1 MFNFFRNR
9 NAGNEK
15 YSDLPVSTDMH
26 SHILP
31 GIDDG
36 SPDVESSLKL
46 IQGLVD
52 LGIHKFIATPHIIGD
67 LYRNTP
73 ETIQI
78 ALDETKEACRKA
90 GMNIEL
96 SAAAEYMIDDY
107 FVDLLKKKSQLLTLH
122 KNILLTEISY
132 STPPVNLEQI
142 TEYIIAEGYKPVL
155 AHPERYHF
163 YHYDYDIYYRLK
175 EMGFLLQV
183 NLLSLTGYY
192 GKAVK
197 KAARFIIEKNLAPLV
212 GTDLHHRYHLSVLR
226 NPETLTT
233 LHKYLGNRT
242 YNDLELLA
250 KQEQPDYTNDLTHT
264 S

>member
-1 MFNFFRNR
+1 MFNFFRKR
-9 NAGNEK
+9 PTDNEM
-15 YSDLPVSTDMH
+15 YSKLPVSTDIH

-46 IQGLVD
+46 IQGLTD
-52 LGIHKFIATPHIIGD
+52 AGIHKFIATPHIIGD

-73 ETIQI
+73 ETIHT
-78 ALDETKEACRKA
+78 ALEETKEACKKA
-90 GMNIEL
+90 GMEIEI

-107 FVDLLKKKSQLLTLH
+107 FMELLKNKSPLLTLH
-122 KNILLTEISY
+122 KNLLLTEISY
-132 STPPVNLEQI
+132 STPPVNLEKI

-163 YHYDYDIYYRLK
+163 YHYNYDIYFRLA
-175 EMGFLLQV
+175 EMGFILQV

-197 KAARFIIEKNLAPLV
+197 KAAKFILEKNLAPLA
-212 GTDLHHRYHLSVLR
+212 GTDLHHKYHLAAFSDPGNR
-226 NPETLTT
+226 AAM
-233 LHKYLGNRT
+233 HKYLGNKT
-242 YNDLELLA
+242 FNDLETLA
-250 KQEQPDYTNDLTHT
+250 TKEKPNLTNDLITQH
-264 S
+264 